1 MAINTRVEL
10 IVSASFKFMN
20 TKESATKFPEMINI
34 DYSLHII
41 IVTLDSVYGYRNVY
55 LTAGGNCQI
64 NLAFCHI
71 SSWKMQN
78 RWSFNKLIRYFNCN
92 DLSKQ
97 TEDKKGKRNN
107 RKEMTSSRL
116 WMFCRSTFFFFCPFA
131 CIENFF
137 FAGASAVFSRVSDW
151 GFWRPRVRISVW
163 SVAVFPSFYIWCLDQ
178 DLVLT
183 GEMSARG

>member
-1 MAINTRVEL
+1 MKDARIDPEFTMAINTRVEL

-71 SSWKMQN
+71 SS
-78 RWSFNKLIRYFNCN
+78 
-92 DLSKQ
+92 
-97 TEDKKGKRNN
+97 
-107 RKEMTSSRL
+107 
-116 WMFCRSTFFFFCPFA
+116 
-131 CIENFF
+131 
-137 FAGASAVFSRVSDW
+137 
-151 GFWRPRVRISVW
+151 
-163 SVAVFPSFYIWCLDQ
+163 
-178 DLVLT
+178 
-183 GEMSARG
+183 